1 MKKKLA
7 IVALAA
13 ILSGACATPHV
24 VEEQKISDAD
34 LSCNG
39 LADAIAEAER
49 FKDKARDE
57 KGVTGTN
64 VVAGL
69 FFWPAI
75 IGTYANANEA
85 IEAADDRKRHL
96 QQLREKKDC

>member
-1 MKKKLA
+1 MNKTFIIA
-7 IVALAA
+7 ALAA
-13 ILSGACATPHV
+13 VLLSACATPHV
-24 VEEQKISDAD
+24 VEEQKVGDAD

-39 LADAIAEAER
+39 LTAAIAEAER
-49 FKDKARDE
+49 FKREARNE

-75 IGTYANANEA
+75 VGTYANANEA
-85 IEAADDRKRHL
+85 IEAANERKRHL
-96 QQLREKKDC
+96 QALREKKGC

>member
-1 MKKKLA
+1 MKKKLV

-13 ILSGACATPHV
+13 VLSGACATPHV
-24 VEEQKISDAD
+24 VEERKLTDAD

-49 FKDKARDE
+49 FKEKARDE
-57 KGVTGTN
+57 KGFTGTN

-69 FFWPAI
+69 LFWPAI

-85 IEAADDRKRHL
+85 IEAANDRKQHL
-96 QQLREKKDC
+96 QRLRDKKGC